1 MKKTVRFFVLSAMV
15 GMCLGLSSNL
25 MAAGGTVD
33 PSQLQKIKVG
43 MTEPAVKAILVEPSK
58 AEDKIKNIRGGR
70 ELFELRVLSY
80 GSEEGAD
87 LIFFNKI
94 TGKVYKVVPH

>member
-1 MKKTVRFFVLSAMV
+1 MKKTISRMVLLMMLGSCF
-15 GMCLGLSSNL
+15 CLNSNL

-43 MTEPAVKAILVEPSK
+43 MTEPAVKAILGEPSK

-70 ELFELRVLSY
+70 EIFELRVLSY
-80 GSEEGAD
+80 GPEEGAD
-87 LIFFNKI
+87 LIFFNKT

>member
-1 MKKTVRFFVLSAMV
+1 MKKTVLFFVPLVMV
-15 GMCLGLSSNL
+15 GMCLGLSFNL

-33 PSQLQKIKVG
+33 PSLLQKIKVG
-43 MTEPAVKAILVEPSK
+43 MTEPEVKAILGEPSK
-58 AEDKIKNIRGGR
+58 AEDKIKNIHGGR

-87 LIFFNKI
+87 FIFLNKKS
-94 TGKVYKVVPH
+94 GKVYKVVPH

>member
-1 MKKTVRFFVLSAMV
+1 MKKTVLFFVLSAMV

-43 MTEPAVKAILVEPSK
+43 MTEPEVKAILGEPST

-80 GSEEGAD
+80 GPEEGAD
-87 LIFFNKI
+87 LIFFNKKS
-94 TGKVYKVVPH
+94 GKVYKVVPH

>member
-1 MKKTVRFFVLSAMV
+1 MKKTLRFFVLLAMV

-33 PSQLQKIKVG
+33 PSQLKKIKVG
-43 MTEPAVKAILVEPSK
+43 MTEPEVKAILGEPSK

-70 ELFELRVLSY
+70 ESFELRVLSY

-87 LIFFNKI
+87 LIFLNKQS
-94 TGKVYKVVPH
+94 GKVYKVVPN